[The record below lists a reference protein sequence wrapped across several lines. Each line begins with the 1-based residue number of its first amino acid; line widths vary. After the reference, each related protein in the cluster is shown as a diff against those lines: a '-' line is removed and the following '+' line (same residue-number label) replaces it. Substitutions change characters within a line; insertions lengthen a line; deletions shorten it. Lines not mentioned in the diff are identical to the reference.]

1 MASKTIRDAL
11 MNAAEIILVDNG
23 IEVTKDKKE
32 LLYHIMMESLES
44 DNILD
49 DIRESDDEDIK
60 LRLTSYTVVDAH
72 KKDDII

>member
-1 MASKTIRDAL
+1 MVNKTIRDAL
-11 MNAAEIILVDNG
+11 MKASEIILEDSN
-23 IEVTKDKKE
+23 IEVTEDKKK
-32 LLYHIMMESLES
+32 LLSYTMLESLES

-60 LRLTSYTVVDAH
+60 LRLTSYTVEGAH